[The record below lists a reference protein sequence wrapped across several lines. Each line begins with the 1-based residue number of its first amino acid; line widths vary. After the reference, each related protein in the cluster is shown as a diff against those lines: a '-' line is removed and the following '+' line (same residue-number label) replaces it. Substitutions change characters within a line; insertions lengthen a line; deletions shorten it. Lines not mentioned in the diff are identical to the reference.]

1 MFGHG
6 QRARHGVHDDVV
18 ERDLVHAHLLALLF
32 EELAQGLDLGAIE
45 GDVVGQLRHV
55 RQRGVHGAGD
65 DLADVGQRLGVAVV
79 VGRADFHLRGGS
91 GGRGG
96 GSGLGGE
103 VGERHAAA
111 QTGAFDA
118 AGIRAAR
125 SGADHAASV
134 QKRLHVA
141 LDDAAIRAGGTDK
154 GEVRACALGKRLG
167 ARRDLQIAGDDGGL
181 SQFLRRSGGLNR
193 GGGCGSFLLGGFRGG
208 FARGGELGRT
218 LARRAD
224 DANVRQAGNVVPF
237 LEKDIQKRAFD
248 LGFLVKGG
256 LVGLIGEQNVADL
269 HRVALLLGP
278 LGDDTALNG
287 VSLPGH
293 DHCNCHKNP
302 PNAYCS
308 HISVE
313 FLLNCI
319 HSNSYIW
326 KNQSKRAKFSKP

>member
-1 MFGHG
+1 MFRHG

-18 ERDLVHAHLLALLF
+18 ERDLVHAHLLALLL

-91 GGRGG
+91 GGLG

-111 QTGAFDA
+111 QAGAFDA
-118 AGIRAAR
+118 AGIRAVR

-141 LDDAAIRAGGTDK
+141 LDDAAVRAGGTDK
-154 GEVRACALGKRLG
+154 GEVCAGALGKRLG

-181 SQFLRRSGGLNR
+181 SGFFRRSR
-193 GGGCGSFLLGGFRGG
+193 GRGSLRGSFFFLLFRGG
-208 FARGGELGRT
+208 RGAVGVEFRRA

-224 DANVRQAGNVVPF
+224 DADVRQAGHVVPF
-237 LEKDIQKRAFD
+237 LEEDVQKGAFH
-248 LGFLVKGG
+248 LRFLIESS

-278 LGDDTALNG
+278 LGDDTALDG

-293 DHCNCHKNP
+293 DYRNCHKNP
-302 PNAYCS
+302 PNA
-308 HISVE
+308 
-313 FLLNCI
+313 
-319 HSNSYIW
+319 
-326 KNQSKRAKFSKP
+326 